1 MKEAIQSI
9 QSQTL
14 SDFEFL
20 IVNDCSTDETK
31 QELHKISQ
39 NDERIRVIENE
50 KNLGLAASL
59 NKAWQAS
66 KGEFIARMDSDDISE
81 LSRLEEQVGYLE
93 KEER

>member
-39 NDERIRVIENE
+39 NE
-50 KNLGLAASL
+50 KLDRR
-59 NKAWQAS
+59 K
-66 KGEFIARMDSDDISE
+66 
-81 LSRLEEQVGYLE
+81 
-93 KEER
+93 